1 MTDVA
6 EGTSFIFFLKLGIN
20 LFFFLPTH
28 PWPPLGPSIDWKT
41 WKSMDGCLDTNI
53 ILWEGINMRQVLP
66 CWELEI
72 FLLSLIYSE
81 REM

>member
-6 EGTSFIFFLKLGIN
+6 EDTSFIFFLKLGIN
-20 LFFFLPTH
+20 LFFLLPTQ
-28 PWPPLGPSIDWKT
+28 PGPPLRPTIDWKT

-53 ILWEGINMRQVLP
+53 NLWEGINMKQGLP
-66 CWELEI
+66 FWELEL